1 MGKIRIWARRG
12 AAAYEPENTTAAFRK
27 AVLLASDGAVLNVH
41 LSKDG
46 VPVVIHDA
54 CLEHVPNGKGY
65 VAERTLSELKRLDVG
80 RTDSIDFM
88 QIPTL
93 EEALKILAPS
103 GMTVNIELM
112 TRFDP
117 YPGLEEKVVALAR
130 AYGITDRVVYSS
142 FCHES
147 LMKIREI
154 EPGAKLA
161 LLFSDGWYRL
171 FDYAKNTIGASILC
185 IPFEDLRREGFV
197 ASAQEAGFSVA
208 VQDAESSE
216 EILACLREKVDIIMS
231 ARPDLCRIVIADA
244 V

>member
-27 AVLLASDGAVLNVH
+27 AVLLRSDGVVLNVH

-54 CLEHVPNGKGY
+54 CLENLPNGKGY
-65 VAERTLSELKRLDVG
+65 VADRTLQELKRLNVG

-103 GMTVNIELM
+103 GMTINIELM
-112 TRFDP
+112 TRIFP
-117 YPGLEEKVVALAR
+117 YPGLEEKVVALSR
-130 AYGITDRVVYSS
+130 KCGITDRVVYSS

-147 LMKIREI
+147 LVKIREI
-154 EPGAKLA
+154 EPTARLG
-161 LLFSDGWYRL
+161 LLFSDGWYHL
-171 FDYAKNTIGASILC
+171 FDYAKNTIGSDSLY
-185 IPFEDLRREGFV
+185 IPYDLLRKEGFV
-197 ASAQEAGFSVA
+197 AAAHEAGFTVA
-208 VQDAESSE
+208 VQDAETSE
-216 EILACLREKVDIIMS
+216 QIRTCLQEKVDIIMS
-231 ARPDLCRIVIADA
+231 ARPDLCRIVIADSM
-244 V
+244 